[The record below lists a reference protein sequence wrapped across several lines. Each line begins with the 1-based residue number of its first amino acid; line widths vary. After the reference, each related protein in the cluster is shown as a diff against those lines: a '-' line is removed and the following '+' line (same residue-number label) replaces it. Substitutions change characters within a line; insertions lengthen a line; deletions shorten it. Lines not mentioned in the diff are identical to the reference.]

1 MLFHIT
7 IRHSAEECPGRRR
20 TDPPDLVAAMHAR
33 EAHGEELQVKL
44 HSVLWSA
51 ACMVW
56 GQPEHLAF
64 ALLEAE
70 DTESAL
76 QYVKALVP
84 ECWALEA
91 VPVWDLPA
99 QLPLVSQIR
108 LAPSVSTRVRL
119 EHVEVPLTASISM
132 PVGNPEPAA
141 VMEID
146 TTLEVPALA
155 RERDDEPL
163 PSAAGTVEVAVPPE
177 PEPESPGTIT
187 RLVIAL
193 DTPIDEAATQARG
206 ALSEG
211 ASVEREHPSHASG
224 SSPRALLI
232 ATAGLARGR
241 TFLVPVDGA
250 TIGRQPENAVCLPDE
265 RLSREHARIEFRES
279 QFWLRD
285 LGSTNGTALN
295 GNLLSSPQ
303 VIGNGDTIDLGSNT
317 LVVTIDPTS

>member
-7 IRHSAEECPGRRR
+7 IRHSAQECPGRRR
-20 TDPPDLVAAMHAR
+20 TDPPDLVAAMDAR
-33 EAHGEELQVKL
+33 EALGEELQVRL

-51 ACMVW
+51 ACIVW

-91 VPVWDLPA
+91 LPVWDLPS

-108 LAPSVSTRVRL
+108 LVPSVSARGVEI
-119 EHVEVPLTASISM
+119 EHVELPSSTMTPISM
-132 PVGNPEPAA
+132 PVGNPETATG
-141 VMEID
+141 MEVD
-146 TTLEVPALA
+146 TTLEAPAP
-155 RERDDEPL
+155 ERDDEPL
-163 PSAAGTVEVAVPPE
+163 PSAASTVEVSAPSE
-177 PEPESPGTIT
+177 TESQSPGTIT

-193 DTPIDEAATQARG
+193 DTPADDAATQARG

-211 ASVEREHPSHASG
+211 VSTEREHPPHASG
-224 SSPRALLI
+224 SSPRALLV

-241 TFLVPVDGA
+241 TFLVPIDGA
-250 TIGRQPENAVCLPDE
+250 TVGRHPENAVCLPDE
-265 RLSREHARIEFRES
+265 RLSREHARIEFREGH
-279 QFWLRD
+279 FWLRD

-303 VIGNGDTIDLGSNT
+303 MISNGDTIDLGSNT
-317 LVVTIDPTS
+317 LVVTIEP